1 MNLSGP
7 NEESISGIN
16 IAPLVDVVLV
26 LLIIFMATAPLIHH
40 RAINVN
46 VPRAAHSE
54 PKATE
59 TLKVVLNEKGELH
72 MGDKPIAVEELPFQ
86 LSAMVRLT
94 RVCMCRW
101 RTTHTV
107 RSGGRDFGHCEGAGV
122 KKSRSK
128 CGPTVYHRR
137 KMKQSNSAER
147 KKKNFSASPSYF
159 HCFFTRR
166 F

>member
-7 NEESISGIN
+7 DEESISGIN

-86 LSAMVRLT
+86 LSAMVRLDS
-94 RVCMCRW
+94 RLHVSVLADQSIPYGQVVAILDI
-101 RTTHTV
+101 V
-107 RSGGRDFGHCEGAGV
+107 RGAGV
-122 KKSRSK
+122 KKVALEVRSK
-128 CGPTVYHRR
+128 RSITGA
-137 KMKQSNSAER
+137 K
-147 KKKNFSASPSYF
+147 
-159 HCFFTRR
+159 
-166 F
+166 